1 MDAELPADEASTPP
15 GAEVGATAT
24 SGSPPELEES
34 TGDELASTDGY
45 AGTIDEEAVSPSVS
59 AEPDPTTAAVPADSG
74 IADAATEVP
83 VDSAAVVN
91 ESGAAADAEPGTSS
105 RSPGVV
111 AAVASPDIAET
122 ALTAMHT
129 VSASALPGP
138 HPTPHSRMTSQKARL
153 RS

>member
-15 GAEVGATAT
+15 GAEVGANAT

-74 IADAATEVP
+74 IAEGGEEAA
-83 VDSAAVVN
+83 
-91 ESGAAADAEPGTSS
+91 
-105 RSPGVV
+105 
-111 AAVASPDIAET
+111 
-122 ALTAMHT
+122 
-129 VSASALPGP
+129 
-138 HPTPHSRMTSQKARL
+138 
-153 RS
+153 